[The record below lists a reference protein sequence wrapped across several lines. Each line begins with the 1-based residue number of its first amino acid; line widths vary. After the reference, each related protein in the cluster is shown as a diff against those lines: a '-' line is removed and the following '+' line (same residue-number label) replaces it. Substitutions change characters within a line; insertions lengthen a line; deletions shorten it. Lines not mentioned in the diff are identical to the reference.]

1 MTYIFPAIFLGIL
14 FLGAYAT
21 VTAPKVWQRVI
32 SLAVCALLVALIFWA
47 VAPAMRYSYAVYY
60 RKSVIGP
67 TYELWGITATNLSLG
82 NIDQASRD
90 ISHIRENWTRIGTD
104 SAKYTAIDLLKEIRE
119 QQNGE
124 QAGPAYPPQGVGSA
138 DP

>member
-1 MTYIFPAIFLGIL
+1 MTYIFPAIFLAIL
-14 FLGAYAT
+14 LLGAYAT

-32 SLAVCALLVALIFWA
+32 SLAVCALLVALIFWV
-47 VAPAMRYSYAVYY
+47 VAPAMRYSYAVHY

-67 TYELWGITATNLSLG
+67 TYELWGITATNLACG

-104 SAKYTAIDLLKEIRE
+104 STKYSAIDLLKEIQE
-119 QQNGE
+119 KQKGE
-124 QAGPAYPPQGVGSA
+124 QGVPPYVAQSA
-138 DP
+138 PSGER

>member
-1 MTYIFPAIFLGIL
+1 MTIIFTAIFLVLL
-14 FLGAYAT
+14 FSVAYAT
-21 VTAPKVWQRVI
+21 VTSPKVWQRVI
-32 SLAVCALLVALIFWA
+32 SLAACALLVALLFWI

-67 TYELWGITATNLSLG
+67 TYELCGITATNLARG

-104 SAKYTAIDLLKEIRE
+104 STKYTAIDLLKEI
-119 QQNGE
+119 QDKQKGE
-124 QAGPAYPPQGVGSA
+124 QGGPGYPTQGVGSP

>member
-1 MTYIFPAIFLGIL
+1 MTYIIPAIFLGIL

-82 NIDQASRD
+82 NIDQANRD

-124 QAGPAYPPQGVGSA
+124 QAGPGYPPQGVGSP